1 MVFFSHRALPV
12 PHVNSSGSSQRSRRA
27 SCIPVRPSCCP
38 CFHSSVC
45 PWLRLDDHFPNCAK
59 KWCLKIDVNLSQ
71 HSDLN
76 LWSLISDLPREK
88 FPRGKCAPGKV
99 LALGRGRMRRWWGAV
114 GSTRPAGWHSPPAL
128 REISRGPQSAPPSG
142 AVRRASL
149 PQAGRAFWRAKAGVP
164 LADHS
169 RQRFHCRESVM
180 PEEPHK
186 PAWTKT

>member
-1 MVFFSHRALPV
+1 MVFFSLRALPV

-99 LALGRGRMRRWWGAV
+99 LALGRGHMPGGGAQSAARGRLV
-114 GSTRPAGWHSPPAL
+114 GIPHQPSGRFHAGLSPLLPAGLSAEPPCRRRAV
-128 REISRGPQSAPPSG
+128 PSG
-142 AVRRASL
+142 EL
-149 PQAGRAFWRAKAGVP
+149 
-164 LADHS
+164 
-169 RQRFHCRESVM
+169 RQES
-180 PEEPHK
+180 P
-186 PAWTKT
+186 